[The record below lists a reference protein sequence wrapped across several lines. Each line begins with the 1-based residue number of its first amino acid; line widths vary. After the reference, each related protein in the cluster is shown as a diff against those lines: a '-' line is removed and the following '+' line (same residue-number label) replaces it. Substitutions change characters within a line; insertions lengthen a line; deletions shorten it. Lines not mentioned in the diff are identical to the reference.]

1 MATRIEHE
9 ENLDHAR
16 GHRSTRET
24 ILELSPE
31 EAADLIITLTQQ
43 LARVGG
49 GAAARL
55 GTAES
60 GGARPRDLVLYV
72 RHPERPV

>member
-9 ENLDHAR
+9 ENLDYAS
-16 GHRSTRET
+16 GHRATRET

-31 EAADLIITLTQQ
+31 EAADLIVKLTQQ
-43 LARVGG
+43 LVRVGG
-49 GAAARL
+49 GAVARL
-55 GTAES
+55 GTTEP

-72 RHPERPV
+72 RHPER